1 MTAIG
6 FYHLQISPLEL
17 VLPKLLERAFGAGHR
32 ILVKV
37 PDDQT
42 AERLAQVLWT
52 YSADSFLPHGT
63 PRDPYPDQ
71 QPIYLTAGPEI
82 PNGADLVCRVEG
94 GMVENIGLFVRALD
108 LFDGGD
114 PAAVAA
120 ARERWRRYL
129 ADGHILSYWQQKQAG
144 GWERKA

>member
-6 FYHLQISPLEL
+6 FYHLQISPLEA

-37 PDDQT
+37 PDEQT

-63 PRDPYPDQ
+63 PRDPFPAE

-94 GMVENIGLFVRALD
+94 GVVENIGQFARALD
-108 LFDGGD
+108 LFDGGNPD
-114 PAAVAA
+114 AVAA
-120 ARERWRRYL
+120 ARGRWRAYL
-129 ADGHILSYWQQKQAG
+129 ADGHILSYWQQKREG
-144 GWERKA
+144 GWDRKA